1 MSSRA
6 PLAGTVVVDISRN
19 VPGPY
24 ASLLLARLGA
34 EVITVTGGPT
44 GEALPELS
52 VGKRPVT
59 LNLRSQPG
67 VEALHALV
75 RDADVFLEG
84 FRPGVAER
92 LGAGYAQL
100 SEVNPRLVYCSLT
113 GYGQDGPARERAGH
127 DINYLALTG
136 VLGCLGPPDGPPL
149 PPLNLVADLGG
160 GGLWAVLGILGALL
174 ERERTGRGRFVD
186 AAMVDGVLSMMGTWF
201 AAWGTS
207 VLPGRGRGLVGGEAP
222 FYRCYRCADGRYV
235 AVGAIEPKFFAA
247 LWRLLD
253 LAGPVPDHLDPDTWP
268 ALTETLAARFAE
280 RDRDAWAALAE
291 SVDACL
297 TPVLEPSEVADHPH
311 MGRRVSVS
319 RAGVDPFPRVDWL
332 GHADPVPRADCTE
345 EVLRRAGLTEEAVA
359 AVQQANAEL
368 SGPALRWPPLR

>member
-1 MSSRA
+1 PRVQGQRLRVDDRRGEHGHRRTADPAAAPGRAPRVDVVAVSGARPLRRQARRAAQRRRTADARHQHGAARRPRGHPPRRALPGAGAQRPALHRGVAEATAQHRNHDRAGRAEHAVRHRAGRPRRPHRAGAAHRSAHRADTDGTGIRGGGRMSAPA
-6 PLAGTVVVDISRN
+6 PLAGITVVDISRN

-34 EVITVTGGPT
+34 EVVTVTGGPT

-52 VGKRPVT
+52 VGKRQIT

-92 LGAGYAQL
+92 LGAVSAQR
-100 SEVNPRLVYCSLT
+100 SEVNPRLVYCSQS
-113 GYGQDGPARERAGH
+113 GSGQDGPARERAGH

-149 PPLNLVADLGG
+149 PPLILVADLGS

-222 FYRCYRCADGRYV
+222 FYR
-235 AVGAIEPKFFAA
+235 
-247 LWRLLD
+247 
-253 LAGPVPDHLDPDTWP
+253 
-268 ALTETLAARFAE
+268 
-280 RDRDAWAALAE
+280 
-291 SVDACL
+291 
-297 TPVLEPSEVADHPH
+297 
-311 MGRRVSVS
+311 
-319 RAGVDPFPRVDWL
+319 
-332 GHADPVPRADCTE
+332 
-345 EVLRRAGLTEEAVA
+345 
-359 AVQQANAEL
+359 
-368 SGPALRWPPLR
+368 